1 MGLPT
6 ATWSLT
12 GWSVADYEKLFADI
26 VDGKVTISNDLVEY
40 PENTDHVTVN
50 PVK

>member
-12 GWSVADYEKLFADI
+12 GWSVADYETLLAKI
-26 VDGKVTISNDLVEY
+26 VDGTVAIDGSSVAEPTS
-40 PENTDHVTVN
+40 TAHVTVN
-50 PVK
+50 IVK